1 MVNDYGQLMFVGAPT
16 DLSCSNSAMMV
27 TQTFRIFVMT
37 LALLLVTG
45 CQTKGPTPKEGAPS
59 SSPAQVGTTETGGAH
74 PATGTQDPHAGMAT
88 GTQDPHAGMAPPQ
101 DVQDVQAVADASGM
115 LDVGAIAFKVP
126 DNLQMKQPKS
136 SMRRAQFSA
145 PGAAG
150 PAELVVYFFG
160 PQGAGTTKDNID
172 RWVGQFSNADG
183 SPVSDSKQS
192 TSKVSGFDVTRVE
205 VAGQFESGMAP
216 AGQPEAAKGGQ
227 RMIAA
232 IVETSGGPYY
242 VKFIGPNATVAE
254 YAGSFDALIASIVAS
269 P

>member
-1 MVNDYGQLMFVGAPT
+1 
-16 DLSCSNSAMMV
+16 
-27 TQTFRIFVMT
+27 
-37 LALLLVTG
+37 
-45 CQTKGPTPKEGAPS
+45 
-59 SSPAQVGTTETGGAH
+59 
-74 PATGTQDPHAGMAT
+74 
-88 GTQDPHAGMAPPQ
+88 MAPPQ
-101 DVQDVQAVADASGM
+101 DVHAVPDDSGM

-136 SMRRAQFSA
+136 SMRRAQLSA

-183 SPVSDSKQS
+183 SAVSDAKQS

-242 VKFIGPNATVAE
+242 IKFIGPNATVAE
-254 YAGSFDALIASIVAS
+254 YAGSFDGLIASIVAS

>member
-1 MVNDYGQLMFVGAPT
+1 MVNDYGQLMFMGART
-16 DLSCSNSAMMV
+16 DLSCSNTAMMV
-27 TQTFRIFVMT
+27 TQTFRILVMT
-37 LALLLVTG
+37 LTLLLVAG
-45 CQTKGPTPKEGAPS
+45 CQTKGPTPNEGAPS

-74 PATGTQDPHAGMAT
+74 PATGTQDPHAGMA
-88 GTQDPHAGMAPPQ
+88 PPQ
-101 DVQDVQAVADASGM
+101 NVVPVLDDSGM

-126 DNLQMKQPKS
+126 DKLELKAPKS
-136 SMRRAQFSA
+136 SMRRAQLSA

-183 SPVSDSKQS
+183 SPVSDAKQS

-242 VKFIGPNATVAE
+242 IKFIGPNATVAE
-254 YAGSFDALIASIVAS
+254 YAGSFDGLIASIVAS

>member
-1 MVNDYGQLMFVGAPT
+1 MVNDYGQLMFMGART
-16 DLSCSNSAMMV
+16 DLSCSNTAMMV
-27 TQTFRIFVMT
+27 TQTFRILVMT
-37 LALLLVTG
+37 LTLLLVAG
-45 CQTKGPTPKEGAPS
+45 CQTKGPTPNEGAPS
-59 SSPAQVGTTETGGAH
+59 SSPAQVGTTETGGTH
-74 PATGTQDPHAGMAT
+74 PAT

-101 DVQDVQAVADASGM
+101 DVHAVPDDSGM

-254 YAGSFDALIASIVAS
+254 YAGSFDALIASIVPS

>member
-1 MVNDYGQLMFVGAPT
+1 MVNDYGQLMFMGAPT
-16 DLSCSNSAMMV
+16 DLSCSNTAMMV
-27 TQTFRIFVMT
+27 TQTFRILVMT
-37 LALLLVTG
+37 LTLLLVAG
-45 CQTKGPTPKEGAPS
+45 CQTKGPTPNEGAPS

-74 PATGTQDPHAGMAT
+74 PATGTQDPHAGMA
-88 GTQDPHAGMAPPQ
+88 PPQ
-101 DVQDVQAVADASGM
+101 NVVPVLDDSGM

-126 DNLQMKQPKS
+126 DKLELKAPKS
-136 SMRRAQFSA
+136 SMRRAQLSA

-183 SPVSDSKQS
+183 SPVSDAKQN

-242 VKFIGPNATVAE
+242 IKFIGPNATVAE
-254 YAGSFDALIASIVAS
+254 YAGSFDGLIASIVAS